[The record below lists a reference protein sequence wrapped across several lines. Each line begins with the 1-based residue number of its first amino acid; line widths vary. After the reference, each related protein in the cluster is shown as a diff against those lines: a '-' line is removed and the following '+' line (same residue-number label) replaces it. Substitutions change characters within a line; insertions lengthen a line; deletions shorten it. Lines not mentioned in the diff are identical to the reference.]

1 MTMYTYPLP
10 VDKTWFLRPQ
20 FPLTWPR
27 LSSTYLDYTACL
39 FEWVSVSSLATN
51 WVLTGALVTNFSPAG
66 QHKGLPPLVHRP
78 NKSQENF
85 ELSLQNFMPT
95 KLWLWVID
103 QFWLVLSSVWG
114 NVAIVPCDKRWPA
127 SQESSVTAA
136 PAAPVRPALRP
147 CKQTKAVLTD
157 LSLTT
162 RTKPG
167 NSFTIGLLDLLIAS
181 SFVQLQAQT

>member
-1 MTMYTYPLP
+1 MYTYPLS
-10 VDKTWFLRPQ
+10 VDRMWFLRSQ
-20 FPLTWPR
+20 FPLTCPR
-27 LSSTYLDYTACL
+27 LCSAYLDYTACL
-39 FEWVSVSSLATN
+39 FEWVSVSFLATN

-66 QHKGLPPLVHRP
+66 QHKGLPPLVHRS

-85 ELSLQNFMPT
+85 ELSLQKFVPT
-95 KLWLWVID
+95 MLWRWVIN
-103 QFWLVLSSVWG
+103 QIWLVLSSVCG